1 MRTASPPLLRREF
14 LAALAAAPLA
24 GQSKSRIRA
33 GCQTRAYGSPI
44 KGRDKLLS
52 ILDELKTAGF
62 EGFETNNA
70 SVRDAF
76 DDPAPLRA
84 EIRKRGVELI
94 GLHMSARFTD
104 AAAVAKDREAIQQV
118 AKATLGLGGRYVMVS
133 GPGVP
138 RTPEGALIREALERR
153 CEELDR
159 AGRMCRQMGLQLCS
173 HNHEK
178 ELDNNA
184 EEMRAVIAHTGKANV
199 SILLDLA
206 YVFMAGL
213 QAPALIREVGSRVAA
228 VHVRDLLGPKQE
240 VLLGQGKIDYK
251 ATAQALRDAGWSG
264 WAILEVNQRKDIS
277 SGEMVTR
284 ARRYM
289 KETMKI

>member
-1 MRTASPPLLRREF
+1 MAIVNPLLLRREF
-14 LAALAAAPLA
+14 LAALAASPATA
-24 GQSKSRIRA
+24 QTKSRIRV
-33 GCQTRAYGSPI
+33 GCQTRAYGVPI

-52 ILDELKTAGF
+52 ILAELKTAGF
-62 EGFETNNA
+62 TGFETNNA

-76 DDPAPLRA
+76 EDPAPLRA
-84 EIRKRGVELI
+84 EIRKSGVELI

-104 AAAVAKDREAIQQV
+104 AAAVAKDHEQIELV
-118 AKATLGLGGRYVMVS
+118 AKATLGLGGKHVIIS

-138 RTPEGALIREALERR
+138 RTPDGTLVREALERR

-159 AGRMCRQMGLQLCS
+159 AGKMCRQMGLRLCS

-184 EEMRAVIAHTGKANV
+184 EEMRAVLARTDKANV
-199 SILLDLA
+199 YVVLDLA
-206 YVFMAGL
+206 YVFIAGL

-228 VHVRDLLGPKQE
+228 VHVRDMLGPKQE
-240 VLLGQGKIDYK
+240 ALLGQGKIDYK
-251 ATAQALRDAGWSG
+251 ATAQAMRESGWSG
-264 WAILEVNQRKDIS
+264 WAILEMNQRKDVS
-277 SGEMVTR
+277 SGEMVTL